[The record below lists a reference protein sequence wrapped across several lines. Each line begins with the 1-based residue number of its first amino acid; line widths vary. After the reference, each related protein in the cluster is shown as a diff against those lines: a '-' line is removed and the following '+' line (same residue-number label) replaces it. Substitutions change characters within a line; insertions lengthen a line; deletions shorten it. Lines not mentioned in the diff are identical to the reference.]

1 MAELFDRAGNLYR
14 RSQEAK
20 ESGVVRD
27 ASLLVARIGLAW
39 IFIYHGSYTLFG
51 AFGGPGIHRASIFYG
66 TVAHLHPATFFT
78 VLGGIIECF
87 GGAAVG
93 LGIFG
98 RIAAASIAGDMA
110 MAMITVTWA
119 NGIASNKAGGGYEL
133 NLALCVL
140 AVVVALL
147 GTGRFSLDQ
156 AIRTFWEKR
165 PSRSNRNANSDH
177 SVAHGS
183 ENGYHDHPGRIAAS

>member
-1 MAELFDRAGNLYR
+1 MTRTVDRAADLYR

-20 ESGVVRD
+20 RSGAARN
-27 ASLLVARIGLAW
+27 AALLAARIGLAW

-51 AFGGPGIHRASIFYG
+51 AFGGPGIHGASIFYG
-66 TVAHLHPATFFT
+66 TVAHLHPATFFA

-98 RIAAASIAGDMA
+98 RIAAAGIAGDMA
-110 MAMITVTWA
+110 MAMATVTWA
-119 NGIASNKAGGGYEL
+119 NGISSTKTGGGYEL

-140 AVVVALL
+140 AVIIALL

-156 AIRTFWEKR
+156 AIKAWWEKGH
-165 PSRSNRNANSDH
+165 SGTDRSANS
-177 SVAHGS
+177 SPSGAHVS
-183 ENGYHDHPGRIAAS
+183 ANGNKRHPGRIAAS